1 MSAKVRED
9 LVLSHAVVTAEVE
22 AQFDHV
28 DIAQWL
34 KTLPTH
40 EYQRCAPP
48 DHKAAGYTVD
58 DDGTPMSINVE
69 VIGTGLV
76 VQQYRFE
83 VAEPHYCKMVSLS
96 DVLTPL
102 GWTSTQVIWELRM
115 EQLDG
120 DRCRYTN
127 TVTSHP
133 PPRTFWS
140 SSARMGRL
148 SRKPQKPDRR
158 RRGDT
163 AGWRHLCMRRA
174 LPGGR
179 PPTPQRQ
186 PRNDLSLPASREMC
200 CLCSTRARY
209 AWSLAVVPLRAYLV
223 DQFMGCGQSCCV

>member
-22 AQFDHV
+22 APFDHV

-58 DDGTPMSINVE
+58 DDGTPMSSNVE
-69 VIGTGLV
+69 MIGTGLV

-83 VAEPHYCKMVSLS
+83 VAEPQYCKMVSLS

-133 PPRTFWS
+133 T
-140 SSARMGRL
+140 
-148 SRKPQKPDRR
+148 D
-158 RRGDT
+158 
-163 AGWRHLCMRRA
+163 
-174 LPGGR
+174 
-179 PPTPQRQ
+179 
-186 PRNDLSLPASREMC
+186 
-200 CLCSTRARY
+200 
-209 AWSLAVVPLRAYLV
+209 AVVPLRA
-223 DQFMGCGQSCCV
+223 

>member
-22 AQFDHV
+22 APFDHV

-40 EYQRCAPP
+40 EYRRCAPS

-69 VIGTGLV
+69 MIGTGLV

-83 VAEPHYCKMVSLS
+83 VAEPRYCKMVSLS

-120 DRCRYTN
+120 DRCRYSN

-133 PPRTFWS
+133 TEDFLEFIAKNGQTFPEAAA
-140 SSARMGRL
+140 ARQEASGRHCRL
-148 SRKPQKPDRR
+148 ETPLYAQSMA
-158 RRGDT
+158 RG
-163 AGWRHLCMRRA
+163 AAAHA
-174 LPGGR
+174 
-179 PPTPQRQ
+179 
-186 PRNDLSLPASREMC
+186 A
-200 CLCSTRARY
+200 A
-209 AWSLAVVPLRAYLV
+209 AAA
-223 DQFMGCGQSCCV
+223 